1 MDKAELLIGELAE
14 LTGVDVSLD
23 ASGFCELEVDGNLI
37 VLRHRPSSEDWLC
50 FGVVRDGGEEGL
62 PREVLAKALELGLF
76 GTETGGCHLGLY
88 GNALVLSDT
97 MPLAG
102 LVASA
107 FAERILDLSRRITHL
122 SGKLEELVSPMAGLD
137 GENILSG
144 LGDRFIQV

>member
-14 LTGVDVSLD
+14 LTGIDAKLD
-23 ASGFCELEVDGNLI
+23 ESGFCELEADGNLV

-50 FGVVRDGGEEGL
+50 FGVVRDGGEEEL
-62 PREVLAKALELGLF
+62 PREILAKALELALF
-76 GTETGGCHLGLY
+76 GTETGGCHLGLH

-97 MPLAG
+97 VPSDGLA
-102 LVASA
+102 AAA
-107 FAERILDLSRRITHL
+107 FAERILDLSRRVTYL
-122 SGKLEELVSPMAGLD
+122 SGKLEKAVAPADGLD